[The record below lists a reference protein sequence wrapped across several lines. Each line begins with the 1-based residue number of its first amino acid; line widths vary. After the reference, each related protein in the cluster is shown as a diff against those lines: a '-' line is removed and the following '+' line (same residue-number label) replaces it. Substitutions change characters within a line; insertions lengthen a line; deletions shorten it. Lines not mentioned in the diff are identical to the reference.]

1 MPSSTI
7 ENYLKHLLLLQQK
20 QDSLGE
26 PAQVATGKIA
36 SSLEVTPG
44 TATVMVKSLA
54 EAGLVDYESRSGA
67 RLTHRG
73 EKLALEVIRRHRI
86 VELFLGKILGLDWS
100 EVHEEAEVL
109 EHAVSE
115 KVLVRMDELLGH
127 PAFDPHGDPIPDAM
141 GKVRA
146 RKLSRL
152 DECRP
157 GQPLRVSQVENSDPA
172 FLRFAESR
180 GLTPGAALTIQEA
193 DPMSDALMVQCDGG
207 TPFVVG
213 MSAARRVFVSPAR

>member
-1 MPSSTI
+1 MPTDLPTSAQD
-7 ENYLKHLLLLQQK
+7 YLKAIWTSQEWS
-20 QDSLGE
+20 DE
-26 PAQVATGKIA
+26 P
-36 SSLEVTPG
+36 VTSR
-44 TATVMVKSLA
+44 ALA
-54 EAGLVDYESRSGA
+54 ERVGHSPSTVSETLKKLRAQGLVVHERYGRVDLTDDGRAAAVAMVRRHRLVETFLVDY
-67 RLTHRG
+67 
-73 EKLALEVIRRHRI
+73 
-86 VELFLGKILGLDWS
+86 LGYAWD
-100 EVHEEAEVL
+100 EVHDEAEVL